1 MYPDRRIV
9 AMELFVHDQGE
20 EIDVVEADGAV
31 LVATFIEEHGEDGE
45 VELWLEDA
53 DAPLGR
59 ELTLADAGVGHH
71 AHLHLSKSKKIHTF
85 VTFNADTKEKE
96 FGPNSTFQKVFDWA
110 TSKPQFELTPEQKAK
125 HTLEIAG
132 TEIEPE
138 MTAHIEQ
145 YATEHVL
152 RLNLVPKDRHAG

>member
-85 VTFNADTKEKE
+85 VT
-96 FGPNSTFQKVFDWA
+96 STFQKVFDWA

>member
-1 MYPDRRIV
+1 
-9 AMELFVHDQGE
+9 MELFVHGKGE
-20 EIDVVEADGAV
+20 EIDVVEVDGGV
-31 LVATFIEEHGEDGE
+31 LVAAFIEDRGEDGE

-59 ELTLADAGVGHH
+59 ELALADAGVGRH
-71 AHLHLSKSKKIHTF
+71 AHLHLSNSKKIDTF
-85 VTFNADTKEKE
+85 VTFNDTKDKE
-96 FGPNSTFQKVFDWA
+96 FGPNSTFQKVYDWA
-110 TSKPQFELTPEQKAK
+110 TSKHEFDLTPEQKTK

-138 MTAHIEQ
+138 MTAHIGS
-145 YATEHVL
+145 YAKDDVL

>member
-1 MYPDRRIV
+1 
-9 AMELFVHDQGE
+9 MELFLHGQGE

-31 LVATFIEEHGEDGE
+31 LVATFIEERGGDTE

-59 ELTLADAGVGHH
+59 EIALEDAGVVHH
-71 AHLHLSKSKKIHTF
+71 SHLHLGKSKKIDTF
-85 VTFNADTKEKE
+85 VTFNGETKDKE
-96 FGPNSTFQKVFDWA
+96 FGPSSRFQKVFDWA
-110 TSKPQFELTPEQKAK
+110 TSAHEFDLTPEQKAK

-132 TEIEPE
+132 TEIEPD
-138 MTAHIEQ
+138 MTAHIGS

-152 RLNLVPKDRHAG
+152 RLDLVPKDRHAG